1 MRQGYFAR
9 KPPLC
14 INHER
19 YGLQAN
25 VRQEIKE
32 TVLGRGL
39 DPTHL
44 QGEEKEAVAG
54 LIEEKLNAFLRA
66 HGITGAAVTGVN
78 LPENRTFEISFGLS
92 VN

>member
-1 MRQGYFAR
+1 
-9 KPPLC
+9 
-14 INHER
+14 
-19 YGLQAN
+19 
-25 VRQEIKE
+25 V
-32 TVLGRGL
+32 
-39 DPTHL
+39 
-44 QGEEKEAVAG
+44 